1 MNTPIGQLNRRIA
14 IQRPGTAQ
22 DAIGQPI
29 DAWTDVAHLWA
40 SIRMQTGLGSIRAGA
55 DASTIPVSIRV
66 RYRTDLDASMRV
78 VHGAT
83 VYAVKAVMPDIA
95 GRQFTDMVC
104 EVAK

>member
-1 MNTPIGQLNRRIA
+1 MDISSLNRRIV
-14 IQRPGTAQ
+14 IQRPGTTQ
-22 DAIGQPI
+22 DSIGQPI
-29 DAWTDVAHLWA
+29 AAWSDVDHVWA

-66 RYRTDLDASMRV
+66 RYRTDLDASMRI

-83 VYAVKAVMPDIA
+83 VYAVKAVMPDEA
-95 GRQFTDMVC
+95 GHQYTDMVC